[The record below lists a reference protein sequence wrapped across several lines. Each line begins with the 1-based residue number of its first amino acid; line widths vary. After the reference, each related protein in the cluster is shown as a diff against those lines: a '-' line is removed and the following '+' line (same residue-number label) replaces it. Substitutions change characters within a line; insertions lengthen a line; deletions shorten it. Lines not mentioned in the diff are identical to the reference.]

1 MRYAIIG
8 LFALSSLCAVAQ
20 PGGGRGA
27 GAPAHKNTLLNQ
39 SFWQSNPDVAAVK
52 AEIAKG
58 HSAAEMN
65 ASSFDPVVMA
75 INAGAPNETILYMIE
90 QNGNDVNRITH
101 DSRTYIF
108 WAANKGNTEVMKYL
122 LSKGAKTNVQDSH
135 GASPLT
141 FAAGSGQK
149 NTAVYDLLI
158 ANGVDLK
165 KDLNHDGANALLLS
179 IGNDNE
185 LVLANYFQS
194 KGLALTSKDAAGNTA
209 FNYAARAGNIEVMKK
224 LLTKGVKP
232 TDNAM
237 IMAAMGSR
245 QGANKPEVFQYLE
258 SIGIKPSVVNGEGY
272 NALHYIVRR
281 PGQTK
286 LVKYFLDKGA
296 NVNQADEDGNTV
308 LISAAAGNADLATIE
323 LLQPL
328 VKDVNAAN
336 KAGATALAMAVRN
349 SAPEVVQY
357 LLEKGAN
364 INAVDKK
371 GNNLAYYLVDSY
383 SPQTAARF
391 DSKLKLLQDKGFK
404 LNAPQKDGNT
414 LYHLAV
420 AKNNLDLLKKIAP
433 FGADVNAKNKE
444 GLTALHRAAMISKS
458 DDVLRYLLEQG
469 AAKDVKTEFDETAF
483 DLASENEFLTS
494 AKISVD
500 FLK

>member
-1 MRYAIIG
+1 MRFAIIG

-20 PGGGRGA
+20 PGGGSA
-27 GAPAHKNTLLNQ
+27 APAHQNTLLNQ
-39 SFWQSNPDVAAVK
+39 SFWQAAPDVAAVK
-52 AEIAKG
+52 AEVAKG
-58 HSAAEMN
+58 HSTSEMN
-65 ASSFDPVVMA
+65 AGSFDPVVLA
-75 INAGAPNETILYMIE
+75 INAGAPTETILYMIE

-108 WAANKGNTEVMKYL
+108 WAANKGNTDVMKYL

-141 FAAGSGQK
+141 FAAGAGQK

-165 KDLNHDGANALLLS
+165 KDMNHDGANALLLS
-179 IGNDNE
+179 VGNDPE
-185 LVLANYFQS
+185 LALAGYFES
-194 KGLALTSKDAAGNTA
+194 KGIALNSKDAAGNTA
-209 FNYAARAGNIEVMKK
+209 FNYAARAGNISVMKK
-224 LLTKGVKP
+224 LLAKGIKP

-237 IMAAMGSR
+237 VMAAMGSR
-245 QGANKPEVFQYLE
+245 QGPAKMEVYQYLE
-258 SIGIKPSVVNGEGY
+258 SLGIKPSVVNKTGS
-272 NALHYIVRR
+272 NALHYLVRR
-281 PGQTK
+281 PGQAE
-286 LVKYFLDKGA
+286 LVKYFLGKGT

-308 LISAAAGNADLATIE
+308 FISAAAGNAELATIE
-323 LLQPL
+323 LLQPT
-328 VKDVNAAN
+328 VKDINAAN

-349 SAPEVVQY
+349 NSAEVVQY
-357 LLEKGAN
+357 LLDKGAN
-364 INAVDKK
+364 INAVDAK
-371 GNNLAYYLVDSY
+371 GNNLAYYLVDAY
-383 SPQTAARF
+383 TPQQAARF

-433 FGADVNAKNKE
+433 FGADVNARNKE
-444 GLTALHRAAMISKS
+444 GITALHKAAMISKN
-458 DDVLRYLLEQG
+458 DAVLRYLLEQG
-469 AAKDVKTEFDETAF
+469 AAKDAKTEFDETAF
-483 DLASENEFLTS
+483 DLARENEFLTG